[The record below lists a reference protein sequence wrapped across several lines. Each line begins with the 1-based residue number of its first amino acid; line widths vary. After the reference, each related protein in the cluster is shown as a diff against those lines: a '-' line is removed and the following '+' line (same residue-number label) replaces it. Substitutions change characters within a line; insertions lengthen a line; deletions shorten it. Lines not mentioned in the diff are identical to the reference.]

1 MANIKCLVTGA
12 AGFIGSSIVD
22 ELVKRG
28 HKVIALDDESAN
40 NEIFF
45 WNKEA
50 ENYKLSICN
59 YEAIVPLFKNIDYVF
74 HLAAE
79 SRIVNAI
86 ENPLK
91 TYNANIIGTHNVLK
105 SALTNRIKRVVF
117 SSTSSIYGLNSSPNS
132 ELDNDNCLNPY
143 SISKLAAEKICKFFS
158 NTYNLPVT
166 ILRYFNVFGDRAP
179 SNGFYAPVTSIFL
192 KQYKEK
198 KPLTVV
204 GDGQN
209 KRDFIHVSDVVKAN
223 LDFCFF
229 EQKKTFDDIFNVGS
243 STNISILR
251 LAKLISSNIEFTPTR
266 IGEAKTTLADIKR
279 INSTISWLPSIN
291 IENWIKK
298 KISTIF

>member
-1 MANIKCLVTGA
+1 MAIIKCLVTGA
-12 AGFIGSSIVD
+12 AGFIGSSVVD

-45 WNKEA
+45 WNKET

-79 SRIVNAI
+79 SRIANAI

-91 TYNANIIGTHNVLK
+91 TYNTNIIGTHNVLK
-105 SALTNRIKRVVF
+105 SALINRIKRVVF

-158 NTYNLPVT
+158 NSYNLPVT

-198 KPLTVV
+198 KALTVV

-209 KRDFIHVSDVVKAN
+209 KRDFIYINDVVKAN

-229 EQKKTFDDIFNVGS
+229 EQKKTFNDVFNVGS

-251 LAKLISSNIEFTPTR
+251 LAKLISSNIEFTSPR
-266 IGEAKTTLADIKR
+266 IGEAKTTLADIKK
-279 INSTISWLPSIN
+279 INTIIGWLPSIN

-298 KISTIF
+298 KVLSKF